1 MKTIGAFEAKTH
13 LSELLDQ
20 VARGQSF
27 LITKRGKAVAS
38 LSPIAAGGNQSF
50 RELIEDF
57 RRRHRVAARKI
68 TSREISEFKEIGR
81 R

>member
-13 LSELLDQ
+13 LSELLEK
-20 VARGQSF
+20 VGRGESF
-27 LITKRGKAVAS
+27 LITKRGKPVAA
-38 LSPIAAGGNQSF
+38 LSPVTAGKQHGV

-57 RRRHRVAARKI
+57 RKQYGK
-68 TSREISEFKEIGR
+68 SFKPLSMKEIAELKEMGR